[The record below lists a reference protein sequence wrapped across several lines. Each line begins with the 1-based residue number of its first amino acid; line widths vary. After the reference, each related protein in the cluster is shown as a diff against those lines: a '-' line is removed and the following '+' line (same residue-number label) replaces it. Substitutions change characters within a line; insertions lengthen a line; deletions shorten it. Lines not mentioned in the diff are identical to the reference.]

1 MTTTSNDIAAR
12 YAEIRKR
19 IASACRRAGRDP
31 DEVRI
36 LAVSKTFPAR
46 SLYDAVDAGL
56 SHFGENRVQEA
67 SRKIPLVRDK
77 IKAELDFHLI
87 GSLQRNKARK
97 AAELFDVIETVDR
110 VELARSLDR
119 AAGELGRRLRILL
132 QINLDAEPQKGGA
145 DPSDA
150 AALVAKLAELPNLNL
165 VGLMA
170 IPAAQPNLEITR
182 KAFSRLRELQER
194 LKLNHPSLVELSM
207 GMSSDFEVAIEE
219 GATSIRIGTGLFGPR
234 NQTQRSEESHD

>member
-1 MTTTSNDIAAR
+1 VTTTSNDIAAR
-12 YAEIRKR
+12 YAAVRKR
-19 IASACRRAGRDP
+19 IASACSRAGRDP
-31 DEVRI
+31 GDVRV

-46 SLYDAVDAGL
+46 RIYDAVDAGL

-77 IKAELDFHLI
+77 IKTELDFHLI

-145 DPSDA
+145 DPDDA
-150 AALVAKLAELPNLNL
+150 AALAAKLAELPNLQL

-170 IPAAQPNLEITR
+170 IPAVQPNLEITR
-182 KAFSRLRELQER
+182 KAFSRLRELRER
-194 LKLNHPSLVELSM
+194 LRLNHPSLVELSM

-234 NQTQRSEESHD
+234 NQTPA